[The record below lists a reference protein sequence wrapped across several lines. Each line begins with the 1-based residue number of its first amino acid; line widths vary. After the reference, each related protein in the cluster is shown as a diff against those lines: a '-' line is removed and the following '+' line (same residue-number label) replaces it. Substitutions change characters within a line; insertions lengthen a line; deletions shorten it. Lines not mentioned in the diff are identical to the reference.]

1 MSPKSIG
8 KNNKSRK
15 KLGEFHKRLILLL
28 ETDVPEWAR
37 KLHVSQSVIR
47 DRWFKGGFPG
57 SDKLLAISRAANVS
71 CDWLLTGFEKENFFG
86 SAWPDEIKNAC
97 KDALNSQMRT
107 REM

>member
-47 DRWFKGGFPG
+47 DRWFKGSFPG
-57 SDKLLAISRAANVS
+57 SDKSLLRCRIKGFGRFFVLHFRRWRIVS
-71 CDWLLTGFEKENFFG
+71 IKKRIAHSLLQHCDT
-86 SAWPDEIKNAC
+86 
-97 KDALNSQMRT
+97 
-107 REM
+107 